1 MKIFRNFQKKFAND
15 RATLKSLPFRQ
26 KIRFILDYYKG
37 AFFIF
42 LCLCLLGYY
51 LGDMWLETRRD
62 TVLEGFFSNDDE
74 NLFPAQKLADD
85 FSAYLGLAKGQ
96 QIIFDD
102 SLYVITGSSADYNTA
117 SQGKIMAYVSARELD
132 FLVTTGP
139 LVETYAPSFPIQD
152 LEEFLPD
159 DMLERF
165 RGQLLYA
172 ADGTGKRKACALS
185 LEGSRFT
192 RDSAAQK
199 ENPHYLIVYS
209 YTKHKDTILKF
220 LRYAFEMDPE
230 P

>member
-96 QIIFDD
+96 HIIFDD
-102 SLYVITGSSADYNTA
+102 SL
-117 SQGKIMAYVSARELD
+117 
-132 FLVTTGP
+132 
-139 LVETYAPSFPIQD
+139 
-152 LEEFLPD
+152 
-159 DMLERF
+159 
-165 RGQLLYA
+165 
-172 ADGTGKRKACALS
+172 
-185 LEGSRFT
+185 
-192 RDSAAQK
+192 
-199 ENPHYLIVYS
+199 
-209 YTKHKDTILKF
+209 
-220 LRYAFEMDPE
+220 
-230 P
+230 